1 MPKLEVGCRVELTG
15 KNIQGNV
22 AFIGQTHFET
32 GTWVGII
39 LDEPKGKN
47 NGIVKNR
54 QGVSKTYFEVIIF
67 DNNVFIVIVHAVTD
81 FLSSFK
87 LV

>member
-1 MPKLEVGCRVELTG
+1 MPKLEVECRVELNG
-15 KNIQGNV
+15 KNVQGKV

-47 NGIVKNR
+47 NGVVKNR
-54 QGVSKTYFEVIIF
+54 QGISKTYFEVITTVLNFVHFLIF
-67 DNNVFIVIVHAVTD
+67 FHISNYIIYYI
-81 FLSSFK
+81 
-87 LV
+87 